1 MAEPLRLL
9 GSCHLG
15 ASTFCVKQHGAD
27 ECDAKGLPLT
37 LNTTN
42 IMGRFERLKVLSHP
56 HLAVYLDAKKLKHGS
71 PSWLQ
76 LCVSPKIHYSHG
88 NSWCRYG

>member
-1 MAEPLRLL
+1 MAGPLL
-9 GSCHLG
+9 GSCILG

-42 IMGRFERLKVLSHP
+42 IMGRFERLKSLDHP
-56 HLAVYLDAKKLKHGS
+56 QLAVYLDAKKLKHGS
-71 PSWLQ
+71 HLVTKFTYYRYLIHPNTLVSWEQ
-76 LCVSPKIHYSHG
+76 LV
-88 NSWCRYG
+88 